1 MKSDEVIKRLF
12 DLLEKLIGSSND
24 DRIAAIE
31 AKLAEIEAVWP
42 QIKENGNGAS

>member
-31 AKLAEIEAVWP
+31 AKLAEMESVWP
-42 QIKENGNGAS
+42 QIKENSNGAN